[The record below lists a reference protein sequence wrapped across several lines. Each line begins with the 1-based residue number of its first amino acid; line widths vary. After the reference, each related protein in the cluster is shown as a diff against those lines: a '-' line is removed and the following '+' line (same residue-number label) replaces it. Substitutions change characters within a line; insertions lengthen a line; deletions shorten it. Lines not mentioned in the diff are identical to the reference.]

1 MCLESSCALSASIL
15 SPLDTSKP
23 WSQRQAVLAASQGA
37 AYSLTQRLHLSW
49 PVPRCP
55 GAPEAGTGLQ
65 KSVQIYSQSSTR
77 NLHRQAHALSGYFRN
92 VYVRIRTVAADI
104 TQACVTT
111 TPPWWYQKLS
121 WGFTGLYNLG
131 VKANP
136 LMKKRQ
142 SSSLFS

>member
-92 VYVRIRTVAADI
+92 VYVRVRTVAADI
-104 TQACVTT
+104 TQACVRT